1 MADYLA
7 LGERRGIIAA
17 YLHEVTRHFGLF
29 QSLDAAQVLK
39 ALAPRSGVKI
49 AYPLEALAAQAG
61 TSEQR
66 TERVLDVLREHRIV
80 RTRDAAGGSAM
91 SCSTTPSSRSCDP
104 GPSSV
109 SAGATSALVVWQAWP
124 CCWR

>member
-1 MADYLA
+1 
-7 LGERRGIIAA
+7 
-17 YLHEVTRHFGLF
+17 VTRHFGLF

-80 RTRDAAGGSAM
+80 RTRDAAGG
-91 SCSTTPSSRSCDP
+91 
-104 GPSSV
+104 V
-109 SAGATSALVVWQAWP
+109 SYELQHDAFIEIVRPWAEQRFRGATSALVVWQAWP